1 MRATAS
7 VCGPR
12 AVFVIISEIII
23 DSEKVRTRNDE
34 RTVVPAST
42 TPTSESGD
50 SGASRSGRR
59 RKRFAILAGAMLAET
74 IPLLRHGYGVGGNVV
89 VRCRQGHVFTTIWL
103 PGASVKSL
111 RLGSRRVQWCP
122 VGHHWSLVKVVRESD
137 LSGRERRS
145 ARAHKDIRI
154 P

>member
-1 MRATAS
+1 M
-7 VCGPR
+7 
-12 AVFVIISEIII
+12 
-23 DSEKVRTRNDE
+23 
-34 RTVVPAST
+34 PAST
-42 TPTSESGD
+42 TPNSESGD

-59 RKRFAILAGAMLAET
+59 RKRLAILAGAMLAET

-122 VGHHWSLVKVVRESD
+122 VGHHWSLVKLVRESD